1 MLDPRFEILEEG
13 HGTQKASRRSARTVG
28 LIALLALTLVLG
40 AFYLPVL
47 LDTPTAS
54 ASPLRQET
62 PAVPIMVASLV
73 EDQDAL
79 ANLYDAIAPS
89 VVSIQTSGD
98 IASLEL
104 PPGFPQDQLPEDGLI
119 PQGQGSGWIFDNDG
133 HIVTNNHV
141 VENAKAVTVVFYDG
155 SWADAEVVATDPQA
169 DLAVLKVEPP
179 AGFPWRALNLAD
191 GDSLRVGHSVV
202 AIGNPFGYA
211 STMTTGIVSALGRS
225 FATGS
230 FGENRY
236 TLPEVIQTDAAIN
249 PGNSG
254 GPLVNLDGEVVGVN
268 FAIESVV
275 RANSGVGFAI
285 PGSIVNLV
293 VPALIEDGSFVYPYL
308 GLSGT
313 SVTPALAK
321 ELEIENTQLGAYVA
335 TVVPG
340 GPAEEAGIVGAD
352 PDTSEGGDLVVSF
365 NGEPVRSFDELVGH
379 LVTTTRPGD
388 TATLGIIRDG
398 EAMDIALTVGERPNS
413 VATRVQPQ
421 EAPQSG
427 PVNARAAIRIAE
439 QETEGMLDG
448 AISEKTATPDERNG
462 VDVWV
467 VELATET
474 QTATVV
480 IERASGEVLEVSVE

>member
-179 AGFPWRALNLAD
+179 AGFPWRPLNLAD

-421 EAPQSG
+421 ETPQSG